1 MLRGVEKG
9 NGTRLYRAL
18 VVRVTTLTLTLSE
31 RGAVGGNTVT
41 CSDLGCIPMAAEGRN
56 WEEDKSR
63 RGAGGEGTHWE
74 VLCSPS
80 EQSWG
85 LD

>member
-1 MLRGVEKG
+1 MLRGLEKG

-41 CSDLGCIPMAAEGRN
+41 CSDLGCIPMAAEGETGRRTRA
-56 WEEDKSR
+56 EGGQAGKGPTGRYCVAPVSR
-63 RGAGGEGTHWE
+63 AGA
-74 VLCSPS
+74 
-80 EQSWG
+80 
-85 LD
+85 